1 MSSLLA
7 SVSREN
13 CCRSALP
20 YQWIFHRPQGA
31 KKESRESKWFY
42 FKVHRSL
49 MQFCIEW
56 YLNCTKLE
64 PHLQLICVQVSLGKQ
79 ERERIAGSNPNL
91 LISANRSNSPR
102 SQVKFGRKQSPEKTF
117 STLRRLHRKKP
128 PLSFWNTESCWK
140 GMGYFL
146 LGHTAEGKSKCWS
159 IKGRGQSG
167 IYVLVCCKLPF
178 VSIGQAWLLTP
189 KSVVWPK

>member
-128 PLSFWNTESCWK
+128 PLSFWNTKSLVGKEWAIFCWDTQQRERASVEASRGEGRVEYTSLFAVSCLL
-140 GMGYFL
+140 FL
-146 LGHTAEGKSKCWS
+146 
-159 IKGRGQSG
+159 
-167 IYVLVCCKLPF
+167 
-178 VSIGQAWLLTP
+178 
-189 KSVVWPK
+189 